1 MFKAFLYIPD
11 ISRYLGCWSV
21 AIYQREGKYHFGWV
35 TVRLY
40 STAHLQYQQHPKP
53 LSPRAVGI
61 DMVEA
66 LSIGLTMTPHDR

>member
-53 LSPRAVGI
+53 LSVL
-61 DMVEA
+61 V
-66 LSIGLTMTPHDR
+66 LSVLTWLRGTVNRSDHDAA